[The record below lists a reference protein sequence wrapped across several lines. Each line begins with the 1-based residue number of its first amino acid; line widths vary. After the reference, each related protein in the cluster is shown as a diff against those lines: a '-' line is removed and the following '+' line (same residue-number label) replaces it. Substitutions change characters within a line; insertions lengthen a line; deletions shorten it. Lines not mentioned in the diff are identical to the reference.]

1 MNNIRVVKETSLFNS
16 TSIKL
21 IGEDTK
27 NDQDEGEE
35 EQKQQKLNQ
44 EKLS

>member
-1 MNNIRVVKETSLFNS
+1 VVKETSLFNS